1 MSDDR
6 MNIAGYDY
14 GRVARSPVTLD
25 DLHRLEQTM
34 GFGEADRRA
43 LLEAGEILG
52 PQAEAMVDGWRTI
65 IGAHEHLARWFFGPD
80 GKPDDAYKAS
90 VKRRFVRW
98 VVDLC
103 SRPFDQAWLDYQ
115 HEIGLR
121 HTPAKKNATD
131 AAHTAA
137 HVPLRYVLAFSV
149 PVIQSAKERLA
160 QAGISGDRLERMSA
174 AWAKAVILTLT
185 LWSEPYT
192 REGLW

>member
-1 MSDDR
+1 MPDDR
-6 MNIAGYDY
+6 VNIAGYDY
-14 GRVARSPVTLD
+14 GRIARSPVALD

-34 GFGEADRRA
+34 GFDDADRRA
-43 LLEAGEILG
+43 LQDAGGILR
-52 PQAEAMVDGWRTI
+52 PQAEAMVDEWRAI

-90 VKRRFVRW
+90 VKRRFVQW

-121 HTPAKKNATD
+121 HIPDKKNVTD
-131 AAHTAA
+131 AAHTPT
-137 HVPLRYVLAFSV
+137 HVPLRYVLAFSI
-149 PVIQSAKERLA
+149 PVVQSVRQRLA
-160 QAGISGDRLERMSA
+160 QSGITGERLDRMAA
-174 AWAKAVILTLT
+174 AWAKAVMLTLT

-192 REGLW
+192 KDGLW